1 MVLSA
6 VQPALV
12 VPADSIVNNEE
23 GKSTVSVNEDGHV
36 VVTKTADGGAW
47 LYVKSTI
54 ESAQLAGYTKFT
66 VTVKGAEGE
75 KIIFKVNN
83 QKEVAVVCTGAEQTV
98 SLDLSELALVEANVA
113 LIMFPGAGVAG
124 ATGEFVVYSM
134 VFGN

>member
-1 MVLSA
+1 MSRVGNKIIN
-6 VQPALV
+6 
-12 VPADSIVNNEE
+12 VPE
-23 GKSTVSVNEDGHV
+23 GVTVEVASDN
-36 VVTKTADGGAW
+36 
-47 LYVKSTI
+47 
-54 ESAQLAGYTKFT
+54 T